1 MTFSNLYYEPV
12 LNGIGSCTFNL
23 NILDEYANPKYLRR
37 MSTVIVV
44 KEDNTC
50 VWFGPIADIN
60 GNYSDLDGNIIVTA
74 YSYLYYFKFRNTE
87 KSQIYSQVE
96 QSAIM
101 WDLIDKSQDKTN
113 GTLLI
118 TQGLNPTSMLRDRRY
133 ETYEISE
140 ALINLTNVINGPD
153 FSFEPVFDSDNRLS
167 SVVFNCYYPTKGT
180 LREELGKLEMG
191 INVSS
196 VSWATISNLYNTVTI
211 EGSGT
216 GVPLIYTD
224 DDSASQLA
232 YTRIEGYEKSA
243 DISEWDTL
251 EKHGAKLL
259 NDNKVEGYRLN
270 LTIMPSSDLITSAL
284 SVGDTMICNIVAG
297 NYLSLIDRQAEIN
310 KIPTTIN
317 NEGVKTINLEV
328 EIYG

>member
-1 MTFSNLYYEPV
+1 
-12 LNGIGSCTFNL
+12 
-23 NILDEYANPKYLRR
+23 
-37 MSTVIVV
+37 
-44 KEDNTC
+44 
-50 VWFGPIADIN
+50 
-60 GNYSDLDGNIIVTA
+60 
-74 YSYLYYFKFRNTE
+74 
-87 KSQIYSQVE
+87 
-96 QSAIM
+96 
-101 WDLIDKSQDKTN
+101 
-113 GTLLI
+113 
-118 TQGLNPTSMLRDRRY
+118 MLRDRTY

-191 INVSS
+191 VNVSS
-196 VSWATISNLYNTVTI
+196 VNWVTISDLYNTVTI
-211 EGSGT
+211 EGAGT

-224 DDSASQLA
+224 SDSVCQLA
-232 YTRIEGYEKSA
+232 YTRIEGYEKSS

-284 SVGDTMICNIVAG
+284 SVGDSIICNIVAG
-297 NYLSLIDRQAEIN
+297 NYLSLINRQAEIK
-310 KIPTTIN
+310 KIPTTVN